1 MMGFIRTCVLA
12 FVASTVAFIFSGAA
26 SHAQSSYRLA
36 PGDVLRFEVLEDS
49 SLNRTLL
56 VAPDGRIAVPLIGT
70 VPAGG
75 QTLDTLRSDLASRLA
90 PNFAAP
96 PTIFVAL
103 ENRPEARE
111 APARRLIGI
120 YVMGESR
127 SPGRIEVLEGTTVLQ
142 FFATMGGFTNFA
154 AQRRIQLRRGAT
166 TWGIDYRAIEAGT
179 SDSGSVTL
187 MDGDIFIIPQRRL
200 FE

>member
-1 MMGFIRTCVLA
+1 MMRFIRTCVLA

-56 VAPDGRIAVPLIGT
+56 VAPDGRIAVPLVGT
-70 VPAGG
+70 VVAGG

-96 PTIFVAL
+96 PTVFVAL
-103 ENRPEARE
+103 ENRPDPRE
-111 APARRLIGI
+111 ETPSLIGI